1 MLHVVSREVANS
13 PVDLAAAESLV
24 VENLSRG
31 NGHSAFSLTVAAG
44 SCVALSGPS
53 GSGKSA
59 LLRLIADLD
68 AGTGMAHIGKL
79 ARETMPA
86 NQWRQL
92 VTYVAADSGWWTSPV
107 SAHMSDP
114 DAARRLLAELGMSE
128 TLMEAVPENVS
139 SGERQRLALVRALIQ
154 RPRFLLLD
162 EPTSALDP
170 ESTLRVE
177 KLLMRVK
184 REGTG
189 LLVVSHDPAQVART
203 ADRRYVLS
211 RAGLA
216 EVTP

>member
-1 MLHVVSREVANS
+1 MLHVAGREAANS
-13 PVDLAAAESLV
+13 PSDLATAEALV

-31 NGHSAFSLTVAAG
+31 DGHCACSLTVAAG
-44 SCVALSGPS
+44 RCVALSGPS

-59 LLRLIADLD
+59 LLPLIADLD
-68 AGTGMAHIGKL
+68 PGTGTARIGKL
-79 ARETMPA
+79 ARETVPA
-86 NQWRQL
+86 NQWRRL
-92 VTYVAADSGWWTSPV
+92 VTYVAADSGWWASPV

-114 DAARRLLAELGMSE
+114 EAALRLVAELGMAGA
-128 TLMEAVPENVS
+128 LLDAVAGNVS

-170 ESTLRVE
+170 ESVLMVE

-184 REGTG
+184 REGMG
-189 LLVVSHDPAQVART
+189 LLVVSHDPAQIARI

-211 RAGLA
+211 RAGLT
-216 EVTP
+216 EIVP

>member
-1 MLHVVSREVANS
+1 MVDRKVAYS
-13 PVDLAAAESLV
+13 PVDIAAAESLV

-31 NGHSAFSLTVAAG
+31 NDHPAFSLTVVAG
-44 SCVALSGPS
+44 SCVAISGPS
-53 GSGKSA
+53 GSGKST

-68 AGTGMAHIGKL
+68 PGTGTARVGDLK
-79 ARETMPA
+79 RETIPA
-86 NQWRQL
+86 NQWRRL

-114 DAARRLLAELGMSE
+114 DAAQHLLAELGMSE
-128 TLMEAVPENVS
+128 TLMKATPENIS
-139 SGERQRLALVRALIQ
+139 SGERQRLALVRALVQ

-170 ESTLRVE
+170 ESTLKVE

-189 LLVVSHDPAQVART
+189 LLVVSHDPAQIARI
-203 ADRRYVLS
+203 ADRRYMLS
-211 RAGLA
+211 HAGLA